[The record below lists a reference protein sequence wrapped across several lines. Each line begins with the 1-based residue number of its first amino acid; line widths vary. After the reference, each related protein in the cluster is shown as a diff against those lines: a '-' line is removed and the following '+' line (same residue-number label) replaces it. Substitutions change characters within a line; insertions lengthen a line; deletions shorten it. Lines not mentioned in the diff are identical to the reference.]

1 MTQLSYSNYVVV
13 YQERKRGV
21 TIHVVD
27 KNGLRVPGAAVKLS
41 QLSTDFPI
49 GTMISRTILENL
61 PYQVCFFFFFVVV
74 ELLLEKFVILMIE
87 QCYFR
92 NGFSSDSKQQFL
104 KMS

>member
-1 MTQLSYSNYVVV
+1 MVRRESALRNFKKGEKELSTTYLTQLSYSNYVVV

-61 PYQVCFFFFFVVV
+61 P
-74 ELLLEKFVILMIE
+74 
-87 QCYFR
+87 
-92 NGFSSDSKQQFL
+92 
-104 KMS
+104 